1 MPGIYRHWYNIPINA
16 SSVSTMNRPVI
27 GTVSILAL
35 LGGGLYFAWNY
46 KDAAPQ
52 NNRASYEDAAARSAI
67 QSWLD
72 LALPN
77 SASQIHCSV
86 ENLERTKLVYARFDI
101 PPVELPGLFDRQPR
115 FPAAAELVSNPELL
129 RGM

>member
-1 MPGIYRHWYNIPINA
+1 MSMGELYAIGGEFSGPPGSAGIYPCGYNLPIYA

-27 GTVSILAL
+27 GTISILAL

-52 NNRASYEDAAARSAI
+52 TTRASYEGAAARSAI

-77 SASQIHCSV
+77 SASQ
-86 ENLERTKLVYARFDI
+86 
-101 PPVELPGLFDRQPR
+101 
-115 FPAAAELVSNPELL
+115 
-129 RGM
+129 